1 MYMQSST
8 IADNVSMAT
17 RIAYAFIL
25 LLNSI
30 FAWIMLTPW
39 AIRKLEHLTLDYM
52 TFDCGSHECYGY
64 MAVQRINFALGLFH
78 FLLSFMLIGVRNTKD
93 GRAGL
98 QNGFWGPKI
107 VAWIALIVVS
117 FLIPEEFFMFYGK
130 YIAFTGAMLFVL
142 LGLILLVDLAHTW
155 VEMCLDKAEDEDNSN
170 ASVWRWVLVG
180 ATLSMY
186 VAAFTMTV
194 VMYIFFSGSTCGMNN
209 AAISIN
215 LVALLAV
222 TIISMAPRIQEENQR
237 AGVGQAA
244 MVVVYCTYL
253 TFSAVCME
261 PDDRKCNPLIRARGA
276 RTTTIVLGAVVT
288 LLTVAYTT
296 TRAATQS
303 FFGNKDAGAIAL
315 PEDDYTTNVVIS
327 EQPRARRQMALQQA
341 IAEGSLPASATLD
354 SDDEDEETD
363 SKGGK
368 HVKDDERRVTQYN
381 YSLFHVIFL
390 LATCWV
396 ATLLTQSMDPSN
408 DSDFTP
414 VGRTYAASWI
424 KIISAWVCYL
434 IYTWSLIA
442 PIVLTGRDFSG

>member
-1 MYMQSST
+1 MVT
-8 IADNVSMAT
+8 DLDSMAT

-52 TFDCGSHECYGY
+52 TFECGSHECYGY

-78 FLLSFMLIGVRNTKD
+78 FLLSFMLVGVRNTKD
-93 GRAGL
+93 QRAGL

-107 VAWIALIVVS
+107 IVWIAFIVIS
-117 FLIPEEFFMFYGK
+117 FLIPEEFFMFYGE

-142 LGLILLVDLAHTW
+142 LGLVLLVDLAHTW
-155 VEMCLDKAEDEDNSN
+155 VEMCLDKAEDEENSN
-170 ASVWRWVLVG
+170 SSVWRWVLVIS
-180 ATLSMY
+180 TLSMY
-186 VAAFTMTV
+186 IAAFTMTV
-194 VMYIFFSGSTCGMNN
+194 VMYIYFSGSTCGMNN

-222 TIISMAPRIQEENQR
+222 TIISMLPRIQEENQR

-261 PDDRKCNPLIRARGA
+261 PDDKQCNPLIRARGA
-276 RTTTIVLGAVVT
+276 RTTTIILGAVVT

-296 TRAATQS
+296 SRAATQS
-303 FFGNKDAGAIAL
+303 FFGSKDAGAIAL

-354 SDDEDEETD
+354 SDDEDEDTD

-368 HVKDDERRVTQYN
+368 HVKDDERRSTQYN

-396 ATLLTQSMDPSN
+396 ATLLTQSMDPNN

-442 PIVLTGRDFSG
+442 PIVLSGRDFSG